1 MANQRDVKM
10 TLSVETLGTEEIQAL
25 QAKVLAL
32 AKEAGDAA
40 PEFEQLADEI
50 GKLGTQAEALR
61 NLALLG
67 ERVDELALKQ
77 KAATDE
83 SARLRTNLDS
93 LAASTKEAAT
103 RQAAAAT
110 AYDEAKAKLAELRGQ
125 IEVLGKS
132 YDANGD
138 RVAGFRDEVKRLT
151 SEKVAQRQ
159 ALDEARAALVAEN
172 KELATAESAQAKLE
186 KAYEKSNK
194 AVLSSTKALDAQKV
208 VLEQSAAAVTSL
220 GLSSTDLAGSQAQV
234 VTSLNATGQ
243 AAQRTR
249 TELDALAQSQAQ
261 AAEEARLVALQETA
275 QLALRKRAA
284 DERIALEMDISAAV
298 KREQKTRAEAEKQ
311 AAAEAAEAASQLAA
325 RSKAAAQALDDAF
338 GTLGVRSVKELE
350 AEILQVRA
358 AMDKVQTES
367 GQTGAALSTAFA
379 AGKGRINELERELR
393 AVRNELTLTDK
404 AANLFKNSLGQIAAG
419 NIIADAVGALVERVK
434 ELGRQFI
441 LVNVQ
446 AETMTRGLTAIYKSS
461 AIAAEQM
468 AFLRGTASAAGLS
481 ISDISDSFV
490 RFNAATKSSNIPLA
504 QSNELFRAVA
514 QASATLG
521 LSSQRATLAIDA
533 LGQIASK
540 GVVSMEELRQQ
551 LGDSV
556 PGALSLTAKG
566 VGITDAELIK
576 LVESGKLASRDFFP
590 AFTKGLQTLTAETDG
605 IQASWNRFKTTL
617 TLVAQS
623 IGDAGFITVLTSSI
637 KLLGGVVG
645 AVAIALA
652 TLAERF
658 FLVGKAAAAAA
669 LALKGEGTL
678 ALQVFTEEVEKS
690 DARIQTMRDSLD
702 ALIEP
707 TGEAAKRLAAA
718 GTAAAAAGAQAQVN
732 AAEVEK
738 LSAKY
743 VEATAG
749 ALQYEGAQEAL
760 AIAQKITADSTVELG
775 SQYTQLSVQL
785 ATLTTAQENE
795 VVVRSKATKTT
806 QEQAASI
813 VELAKIRGDEQET
826 VEAQI
831 TANDLLRASL
841 TAEAVARETYVATL
855 SVELDAKRAL
865 AIQMGELEDR
875 SKKELNT
882 LEQKIEKAKA
892 DAEASRAQAT
902 ALGVVGLAL
911 EKNRL
916 AYQDN
921 SAQIAAFRTSYE
933 AAKTTLESVR
943 AAMIAGTAT
952 TADMTAAQT
961 AVAVAASRLND
972 ALRDQVAK
980 IDAVTRS
987 KVAANGLDTAGLQLA
1002 LAQAKSDEE
1011 RARRLGNENSLRI
1024 ALIRQKEIEIQLDK
1038 LKAEATVIEAKGSI
1052 ASAEAKRAAALA
1064 SGTLT
1069 EVLKVE
1075 LDTQIKL
1082 AEIKLKESEI
1092 IGVVV
1097 KSREEELA
1105 RIKARRQEID
1115 GETAQTDKN
1124 SEANRD
1130 NASSRDELT
1139 GSIDRESAARGRN
1152 TEAMR
1157 REAEAS
1163 DLMSS
1168 SVRGADGRTNAQRD
1182 RLAGQTGPVDASLP
1196 FMLQDRAARGD
1207 KFTAQDIPQIQAALA
1222 SAEQNLA
1229 ISQQN
1234 PMAVSLAG
1242 MADMESRVLSLRQI
1256 LERATAEI
1264 QTAQRDNKS
1273 QGQRQPGA
1281 PSSAPAAPAGQV
1293 VNINLGGRVSQVRVS
1308 DSASAANLESVL
1320 RQLASAA
1327 GTST

>member
-25 QAKVLAL
+25 QSRVLAL
-32 AKEAGDAA
+32 AKQAGDAA

-50 GKLGTQAEALR
+50 GKLGAQADALR
-61 NLALLG
+61 NIAALG
-67 ERVDELALKQ
+67 EQVDQLALKER
-77 KAATDE
+77 AAAEE
-83 SARLRTNLDS
+83 STRLRANLDT
-93 LAASTKEAAT
+93 LAASTKEAAA

-110 AYDEAKAKLAELRGQ
+110 AYEEAKAKLADLRGQ
-125 IEVLGKS
+125 IEILGKS

-138 RVAGFRDEVKRLT
+138 RVAGFRDEIKRLT
-151 SEKVAQRQ
+151 VEKVAQRA
-159 ALDEARAALVAEN
+159 ALEEARAALVAEN
-172 KELATAESAQAKLE
+172 AELTKAEAAQGKLE
-186 KAYEKSNK
+186 KAYERSNK
-194 AVLSSTKALDAQKV
+194 ALTTSTRALDEQRA
-208 VLEQSAAAVTSL
+208 VLAQSAAAVEAL
-220 GLSSTDLAGSQAQV
+220 GLSSTNLAGSQAQV
-234 VTSLNATGQ
+234 IAALNATGQ

-249 TELDALAQSQAQ
+249 ADLDALAQSQAD
-261 AAEEARLVALQETA
+261 AAEEARLLALQEAA

-298 KREQKTRAEAEKQ
+298 KREQKIRSEAEKQ

-404 AANLFKNSLGQIAAG
+404 AAGLFKNSLGQIAAG

-461 AIAAEQM
+461 TIAAEQM
-468 AFLRGTASAAGLS
+468 SFLRGTASAAGLS

-490 RFNAATKSSNIPLA
+490 RFNAATKSSNIPLE
-504 QSNELFRAVA
+504 QSNALFRAVA

-566 VGITDAELIK
+566 LGIADAELIK

-590 AFTKGLQTLTAETDG
+590 AFTKGLQTLTGETDG
-605 IQASWNRFKTTL
+605 IQASWNRFKTSL
-617 TLVAQS
+617 TLVAQA
-623 IGDAGFITVLTSSI
+623 IGDAGFIQVLTVAI
-637 KLLGGVVG
+637 KGLGAALSGVALVVG
-645 AVAIALA
+645 TFAEAVFLA
-652 TLAERF
+652 AKG
-658 FLVGKAAAAAA
+658 VAAAA
-669 LALKGEGTL
+669 LVIKGEG
-678 ALQVFTEEVEKS
+678 AEAAKIMGEEVEKS
-690 DARIQTMRDSLD
+690 AARINTMRDSIE
-702 ALIEP
+702 ALIDP
-707 TGEAAKRLAAA
+707 AGEAAKRLADA
-718 GTAAAAAGAQAQVN
+718 GTAAAGAGVQAQVN
-732 AAEVEK
+732 ASEVAK

-743 VEATAG
+743 VEATTD
-749 ALQYEGAQEAL
+749 ALQYEGAQQAL
-760 AIAQKITADSTVELG
+760 AIAQKITADSSADLG
-775 SQYTQLSVQL
+775 AQYTQLGVQL

-806 QEQAASI
+806 QEQATSI
-813 VELAKIRGDEQET
+813 VELAKIRGDEQAT

-831 TANDLLRASL
+831 AANDLLRTSL
-841 TAEAVARETYVATL
+841 NAEAQARETYVATL
-855 SVELDAKRAL
+855 AVELESKRQI
-865 AIQMGELEDR
+865 AIAQGTLEER
-875 SKKELNT
+875 SKTELNT

-892 DAEASRAQAT
+892 DAEASRAQAE

-921 SAQIAAFRTSYE
+921 ATQVAAFRASYDA
-933 AAKTTLESVR
+933 AAKTVETVR
-943 AAMIAGTAT
+943 LAMAAGTAT
-952 TADMTAAQT
+952 AADMTAAQT

-972 ALRDQVAK
+972 ALRDQVSK

-987 KVAANGLDTAGLQLA
+987 KIAANGLDTAGLQLA

-1069 EVLKVE
+1069 DVMKIE
-1075 LDTQIKL
+1075 LDTQIRL
-1082 AEIKLKESEI
+1082 AEVKLKESEI

-1115 GETAQTDKN
+1115 GETAQTEKN
-1124 SEANRD
+1124 SDANRD
-1130 NASSRDELT
+1130 NASSRDELSS
-1139 GSIDRESAARGRN
+1139 SIDRESAARGRN
-1152 TEAMR
+1152 AEAMR
-1157 REAEAS
+1157 RESEAS
-1163 DLMSS
+1163 SKMTST
-1168 SVRGADGRTNAQRD
+1168 VRGADGRTDAQRE
-1182 RLAGQTGPVDASLP
+1182 RLAGQGGPVDASLP
-1196 FMLQDRAARGD
+1196 FTLQERAARGD
-1207 KFTAQDIPQIQAALA
+1207 KFTAQDMPLIQAALA

-1229 ISQQN
+1229 ISQSN

-1256 LERATAEI
+1256 LDRATADV
-1264 QTAQRDNKS
+1264 QTAQRGNQAQAPKP
-1273 QGQRQPGA
+1273 PGA
-1281 PSSAPAAPAGQV
+1281 PAPAPAAPAGQV

-1308 DSASAANLESVL
+1308 DAASAANLESVL